1 MTRYELK
8 TILRQDFLDDT
19 ADAPTNDA
27 PYWDGD
33 TLDRY
38 LYLAEREA
46 CKRSR
51 LILDA
56 STPAV
61 CAVTLAEGEAEY
73 ELHESVLEVEAV
85 TLPDGTPLQRIH
97 RDDLGILWLRTVGTP
112 LVYWVRGRR
121 LGFFP
126 APGSQYDDLTA
137 GLEVYRLPLGPMAGD
152 TSEPEIPEEHH
163 QDLLYYAAYLA
174 LNRRDPDTR
183 NQDGALENLAQ
194 FERIFGTIKD
204 AEARERRREQEFNMV
219 VRPC

>member
-1 MTRYELK
+1 MTRYELR
-8 TILRQDFLDDT
+8 TLLRQDFLDDT

-27 PYWDGD
+27 PYWDD
-33 TLDRY
+33 ETLDRY

-51 LILDA
+51 LLLD
-56 STPAV
+56 STTAAV
-61 CAVTLAEGEAEY
+61 CTVTLETGVPQYAM
-73 ELHESVLEVEAV
+73 HDSVLEVQSVALDDNPLTRGCRDTFEGLWR
-85 TLPDGTPLQRIH
+85 TGTGKP
-97 RDDLGILWLRTVGTP
+97 TVW
-112 LVYWVRGRR
+112 WVSGQMI
-121 LGFFP
+121 GVWP
-126 APGSQYDDLTA
+126 APSADYDDEALS
-137 GLEVYRLPLGPMAGD
+137 LEVYRLPLAPMACD

-183 NQDGALENLAQ
+183 NQDGAMENLVQ

-204 AEARERRREQEFNMV
+204 AEAREQRREQEAYIV